1 VDRLR
6 GTGGDL
12 VILEE
17 AAFIDESVFNEVVI
31 PLLEVS
37 NTALVGISTPQ
48 DKNNYYS
55 SLVHLEDDHGNRVF
69 HVFEAKNACDKCI
82 AELKDPSKC
91 PHVALDRPAWKSKEK
106 QRIVQALYKN
116 NQTLLLR
123 ESMGI
128 ITDDSSG
135 LFDKQA
141 IQALLQAPRVAP
153 ATGSN
158 CVFLAID
165 PNGGGGSKF
174 AICSGIRHQGT
185 FMVGSAPNPTGVQ
198 YAQYRVR
205 ICVVKC
211 TRSTRPMSSAF
222 VVMLPVSRLS
232 VKGTSP
238 CEINRRSAFTSALR
252 LRT

>member
-1 VDRLR
+1 MCRLR

-48 DKNNYYS
+48 DKHNYYS
-55 SLVHLEDDHGNRVF
+55 SLVHLTDDHGARVF

-82 AELKDPSKC
+82 EELKDPSKC

-141 IQALLQAPRVAP
+141 IQSLLQAPRTP
-153 ATGSN
+153 PSSSTN

-165 PNGGGGSKF
+165 PNGGGASKF

-185 FMVGSAPNPTGVQ
+185 FMVCSP
-198 YAQYRVR
+198 
-205 ICVVKC
+205 
-211 TRSTRPMSSAF
+211 PMVCNMHNTEF
-222 VVMLPVSRLS
+222 VLAS
-232 VKGTSP
+232 
-238 CEINRRSAFTSALR
+238 
-252 LRT
+252 